1 MNLFNADIV
10 FVFSFPLIIILM
22 LLFILMMRL
31 MGLFD
36 FNFEDLISGNNRNN
50 VYQMTRYAFDSPSVY
65 TIDAERTSFDFK
77 TSVFENEDLV

>member
-1 MNLFNADIV
+1 
-10 FVFSFPLIIILM
+10 M

>member
-10 FVFSFPLIIILM
+10 FVFSFPLIIILI